1 MKRLLH
7 RNQLP
12 VSAEANPAQPAFSA
26 QRGRSQNVELMR
38 GGKL

>member
-7 RNQLP
+7 RHQLP
-12 VSAEANPAQPAFSA
+12 VSAEANQAQPAFSA
-26 QRGRSQNVELMR
+26 QRVPSQNVKLMR

>member
-1 MKRLLH
+1 MKLLLH
-7 RNQLP
+7 SHQLP
-12 VSAEANPAQPAFSA
+12 VSAQANPAQPAFSA